1 MKKERAGTCVR
12 MNDLMTSRLAVSN
25 RTTEKNDTSDTSVC
39 RLEVGETWGNINDR
53 KKPYMYTR
61 ILVWFRRDLRVY
73 DNPALLAA
81 SLVAEDVVPVY
92 VYAPEEEGQFQ
103 PGRCSRW
110 WLKKSLES
118 LDEELK
124 ALYSSRLLCYRAS
137 DSGAMLETLVR
148 EYDADGV
155 FFNHLYDPISM
166 VRDNEVKSM
175 LCGKDIMCQS
185 FNSDT
190 LREPWNVVKEGGVPF
205 SCFESFWAAH
215 QSIPEP
221 VAIPAPAP
229 ERLGVVVSRNT
240 NRVEDLDIMSVQEE
254 ASNAQL
260 EVHWKPGRA
269 GGMAQLERFVH
280 ERLREF
286 SDNKAK
292 TDRYST
298 SKLSPFL
305 HFGEVGVREVQLAI
319 IQATSSWQMEE
330 REAHLKSFYKQLGYR
345 EYSRYLSFHF
355 PFTHERAMLEH
366 LRAVPWRYDQ
376 SMFKAW
382 RTGNTGYPIVD
393 AAMREI
399 WSTGWMHNRCR
410 VICASFLVKYLLLP
424 WQWGLKHF
432 WDALLDADLECDTLG
447 WQYCAGCLSDGHEFS
462 MVMDL
467 EKEVENYDPNGTY
480 VRRWIPILAR
490 LPTKYVHCPW
500 KAPRQVLDD
509 AGVELGE
516 DYPYPVI
523 EFQAAQE
530 TLSKVA
536 DAVGTSSANQQDV
549 SSGPYRPA
557 TTPLPEATSI
567 DEIVGRV
574 QGKMTS
580 GHATCA
586 SSIASYANTKNQ
598 TDLPTAVSSGDG
610 SRKRKQH
617 DSKQKE

>member
-1 MKKERAGTCVR
+1 MSNCTIGNER
-12 MNDLMTSRLAVSN
+12 NDVS
-25 RTTEKNDTSDTSVC
+25 DSSVC
-39 RLEVGETWGNINDR
+39 RLENEETWKNMQERNTS
-53 KKPYMYTR
+53 YMYKR
-61 ILVWFRRDLRVY
+61 ILVWFRRDLRVH
-73 DNPALLAA
+73 DNPALLAG

-110 WLKKSLES
+110 WLTKSLES
-118 LDEELK
+118 LDEDLK
-124 ALYSSRLLCYRAS
+124 SMYSSRLMCFRAS
-137 DSGAMLETLVR
+137 DSGAMLETLVK
-148 EYDADGV
+148 EFDADGV

-166 VRDNEVKSM
+166 VRDNEVKTM
-175 LCGKDIMCQS
+175 LCEKNIMCQS

-190 LREPWNVVKEGGVPF
+190 LREPWNVVNEGGMPF
-205 SCFESFWAAH
+205 TSFESFWRAH
-215 QSIPEP
+215 QSMAEQ

-229 ERLGVVVSRNT
+229 ERLGRYVRKDNIHQI
-240 NRVEDLDIMSVQEE
+240 EDLGIMSAQEE

-269 GGMAQLERFVH
+269 GGVAQLERFIKDK
-280 ERLREF
+280 LKDF
-286 SDNKAK
+286 SDDKAK

-305 HFGEVGVREVQLAI
+305 HFGEIGVREVQLAI
-319 IQATSSWQMEE
+319 IQATSSWQPED
-330 REAHLKSFYKQLGYR
+330 RCDHLKSFYKQLGYR

-376 SMFKAW
+376 TMFKAW

-447 WQYCAGCLSDGHEFS
+447 WQYCAGCLADGHDFS

-467 EKEVENYDPNGTY
+467 EKEVEKYDPNGTY

-490 LPTKYVHCPW
+490 LPTQYIHCPW
-500 KAPRQVLDD
+500 KAPRQVLED
-509 AGVELGE
+509 AGVELGD

-523 EFQAAQE
+523 EFETAQN

-536 DAVGTSSANQQDV
+536 DAVGTSSLGNQQDA

-557 TTPLPEATSI
+557 TMPLPDATSI
-567 DEIVGRV
+567 EEIVGSSR
-574 QGKMTS
+574 GKRAS
-580 GHATCA
+580 GHGTCA
-586 SSIASYANTKNQ
+586 SSIASLANNAKDPVDTSANCEDS
-598 TDLPTAVSSGDG
+598 T
-610 SRKRKQH
+610 RKRKQ
-617 DSKQKE
+617 DDIDT

>member
-1 MKKERAGTCVR
+1 MSNYTTGNER
-12 MNDLMTSRLAVSN
+12 NDV
-25 RTTEKNDTSDTSVC
+25 SDTSTC
-39 RLEVGETWGNINDR
+39 RVEAGEAWGTTRDR
-53 KKPYMYTR
+53 DAPYMYKR
-61 ILVWFRRDLRVY
+61 ILVWFRRDLRVH
-73 DNPALLAA
+73 DNPALLAG

-118 LDEELK
+118 LDDELK
-124 ALYSSRLLCYRAS
+124 TMFSSRVICRRAA
-137 DSGAMLETLVR
+137 DSGAMLESLVK

-175 LCGKDIMCQS
+175 LSEKNIMCQS

-190 LREPWNVVKEGGVPF
+190 LREPWNVVNKEGMPF
-205 SCFESFWAAH
+205 TCFESFWEAH
-215 QSIPEP
+215 QVVADP

-229 ERLGVVVSRNT
+229 ERLGQLMRVEGDAHH
-240 NRVEDLDIMSVQEE
+240 RVEDLGIMSAQEE

-260 EVHWKPGRA
+260 EVHWRPGRA
-269 GGMAQLERFVH
+269 GGEAQLARFIKDK
-280 ERLREF
+280 LKDF

-305 HFGEVGVREVQLAI
+305 HFGEIGVREVQLAI
-319 IQATSSWQMEE
+319 IQATSSWKSED
-330 REAHLKSFYKQLGYR
+330 RHAHLKSFYKQLGYR

-500 KAPRQVLDD
+500 KAPRQVLED
-509 AGVELGE
+509 AGVELGD

-523 EFQAAQE
+523 EFEAAQK
-530 TLSKVA
+530 TLSKIA
-536 DAVGTSSANQQDV
+536 DAVGTSSMGNQQDA

-557 TTPLPEATSI
+557 TVPLPEATSI
-567 DEIVGRV
+567 EEIVGSR
-574 QGKMTS
+574 GNMPS
-580 GHATCA
+580 GHNTCA
-586 SSIASYANTKNQ
+586 SSIASFANNAK
-598 TDLPTAVSSGDG
+598 DHAYVSSVYEG
-610 SRKRKQH
+610 SNKKRKQNEIH
-617 DSKQKE
+617 NNE

>member
-1 MKKERAGTCVR
+1 
-12 MNDLMTSRLAVSN
+12 
-25 RTTEKNDTSDTSVC
+25 
-39 RLEVGETWGNINDR
+39 
-53 KKPYMYTR
+53 
-61 ILVWFRRDLRVY
+61 VY
-73 DNPALLAA
+73 DNPALLAG
-81 SLVAEDVVPVY
+81 SLVAEEVVPVY

-118 LDEELK
+118 LDAELHSM
-124 ALYSSRLLCYRAS
+124 YSSKMVFARAS
-137 DSGAMLETLVR
+137 DSAAMLETLVK

-166 VRDNEVKSM
+166 VRDNEVKAM
-175 LCGKDIMCQS
+175 LCEKNIMCQS

-190 LREPWNVVKEGGVPF
+190 LREPWNVVKEGGKPF
-205 SCFESFWAAH
+205 SCFESFWKAH
-215 QSIPEP
+215 QSVSEP

-229 ERLGVVVSRNT
+229 ERLVKPLYECRGVYHSI
-240 NRVEDLDIMSVQEE
+240 EDLNIMSSHEE

-269 GGMAQLERFVH
+269 GGVAQLERFIKDK
-280 ERLREF
+280 LNNF
-286 SDNKAK
+286 SEDKAK

-305 HFGEVGVREVQLAI
+305 HFGEIGVREVQLSI
-319 IQATSSWQMEE
+319 IQATSSWQPED
-330 REAHLKSFYKQLGYR
+330 RDAHLKSFYKQLGYR

-376 SMFKAW
+376 KMFKAW
-382 RTGNTGYPIVD
+382 RTGNTGYPIID

-447 WQYCAGCLSDGHEFS
+447 WQYCAGCLADGHEFS

-467 EKEVENYDPNGTY
+467 EREVEQYDPNGTY
-480 VRRWIPILAR
+480 VRKWIPILAR
-490 LPTKYVHCPW
+490 LPTEYVHCPW

-509 AGVELGE
+509 AGVELGD

-523 EFQAAQE
+523 EFEMAQK

-536 DAVGTSSANQQDV
+536 DAVGTSSIGNQQDA

-557 TTPLPEATSI
+557 TTPLPDATSI
-567 DEIVGRV
+567 EELVASSRGHRV
-574 QGKMTS
+574 S

-586 SSIASYANTKNQ
+586 SSIASHANNVQDVDVNSMHDK
-598 TDLPTAVSSGDG
+598 DVSLKSEG
-610 SRKRKQH
+610 STRKRKQ
-617 DSKQKE
+617 DEIDTSQ

>member
-1 MKKERAGTCVR
+1 MSNYTTGNER
-12 MNDLMTSRLAVSN
+12 NDV
-25 RTTEKNDTSDTSVC
+25 SDTSTC
-39 RLEVGETWGNINDR
+39 RVEAGEAWGTVRDR
-53 KKPYMYTR
+53 NAPYMYKR
-61 ILVWFRRDLRVY
+61 ILVWFRRDLRVH
-73 DNPALLAA
+73 DNPALLAG

-118 LDEELK
+118 LDDELK
-124 ALYSSRLLCYRAS
+124 TMFSSRVICRRAA
-137 DSGAMLETLVR
+137 DSGAMLESLVK

-175 LCGKDIMCQS
+175 LSEKNIMCQS

-190 LREPWNVVKEGGVPF
+190 LREPWNVVNKEGMPF
-205 SCFESFWAAH
+205 TCFESFWEAH
-215 QSIPEP
+215 QVVADP

-229 ERLGVVVSRNT
+229 ERLGQLMRVEGDAHH
-240 NRVEDLDIMSVQEE
+240 RVEDLGIMSAQEE

-260 EVHWKPGRA
+260 EVHWRPGRA
-269 GGMAQLERFVH
+269 GGEAQLARFIKDK
-280 ERLREF
+280 LKDF

-305 HFGEVGVREVQLAI
+305 HFGEIGVREVQLAI
-319 IQATSSWQMEE
+319 IQATSSWKSED
-330 REAHLKSFYKQLGYR
+330 RHAHLKSFYKQLGYR

-500 KAPRQVLDD
+500 KAPRQVLED
-509 AGVELGE
+509 AGVELGD

-523 EFQAAQE
+523 EFEAAQK
-530 TLSKVA
+530 TLSKIA
-536 DAVGTSSANQQDV
+536 DAVGTSSMGNQQDA

-557 TTPLPEATSI
+557 TVPLPEATSI
-567 DEIVGRV
+567 EEIVGSR
-574 QGKMTS
+574 GNMPS
-580 GHATCA
+580 GHNTCA
-586 SSIASYANTKNQ
+586 SSIASFANNAK
-598 TDLPTAVSSGDG
+598 DHAYVSSVYEG
-610 SRKRKQH
+610 SNKKRKQNEIH
-617 DSKQKE
+617 NNE